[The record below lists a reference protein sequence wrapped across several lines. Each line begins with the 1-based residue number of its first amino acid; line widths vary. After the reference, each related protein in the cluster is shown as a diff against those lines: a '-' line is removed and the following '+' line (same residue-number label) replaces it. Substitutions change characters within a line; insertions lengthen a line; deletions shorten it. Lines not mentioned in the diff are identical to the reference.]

1 MKADRLTKTNLLSL
15 TGLFIFLFLAF
26 GSTDT
31 KTNAPSGVGSGTSSN
46 SGGTTN
52 TSAEDPK
59 EAALRDIKL
68 DFKWSKSGFGSIM
81 EADFTITNPTSY
93 KVKDLEVECVHSAPS
108 GTVIDSNTRTIYEV
122 IEPKSKKVIKK
133 FNMGFIHSQA
143 ASSSCRI
150 KDLAIVQ

>member
-1 MKADRLTKTNLLSL
+1 MKTDRLTKTNLLSL
-15 TGLFIFLFLAF
+15 MGLFLFLLLAF

-31 KTNAPSGVGSGTSSN
+31 KTNAPPAASGGGASSG
-46 SGGTTN
+46 SGGTAN

-59 EAALRDIKL
+59 EAALREIKL
-68 DFKWSKSGFGSIM
+68 DFKWSKSGFGNIM

-93 KVKDLEVECVHSAPS
+93 KVKDLEIECVHSAPS

-122 IEPKSKKVIKK
+122 VEPRSKKVIKN

-143 ASSSCRI
+143 AR
-150 KDLAIVQ
+150 